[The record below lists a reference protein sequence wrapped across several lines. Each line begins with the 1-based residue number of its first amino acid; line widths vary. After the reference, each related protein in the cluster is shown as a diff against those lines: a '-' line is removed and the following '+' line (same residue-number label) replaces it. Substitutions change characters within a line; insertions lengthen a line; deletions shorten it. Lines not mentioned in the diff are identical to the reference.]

1 LMRGV
6 VTALDQC
13 FDLELPASK
22 EFDVVG
28 LGQNAVD
35 HVCLLPEF
43 PRRDGKT
50 EILGRQR
57 LAGGQVATAIAS
69 VARLGLKGKYIG
81 KVGSDE
87 DGLFC
92 LSKLISWNIDT
103 RSVRVQEG
111 ARNHYS
117 LIVIDQSRGERTILW
132 ERDPKLNF
140 EEQELGREEVC
151 AGRLLLLDDHDPLS
165 SLRAAKWARE
175 EGIPIMADFD
185 RDSAA
190 SRELLPLIDF
200 LIVSSNFPS
209 EHTGIQDAP
218 AALLA
223 LAPKCGGFVAATQG
237 AAGVMAVVGKEC
249 IRFPGFR
256 VEAVDTTG
264 AGDVFHGAFL
274 YGLIQNW
281 PVARIMSFA
290 NAAGAINCTHVGAS
304 SHLPRLQEVIDLAA
318 TAPGRPENM

>member
-1 LMRGV
+1 MAGV

-35 HVCLLPEF
+35 HICLLPEF
-43 PRRDGKT
+43 PKRDGKT

-57 LAGGQVATAIAS
+57 LAGGQVATAIAC
-69 VARLGLKGKYIG
+69 VAKLGLKGKYIG

-140 EEQELGREEVC
+140 MDGELGRDEVC
-151 AGRLLLLDDHDPLS
+151 AGRLLLLDDHDPVA
-165 SLRAAKWARE
+165 SLRAAQWAKAE
-175 EGIPIMADFD
+175 KIPIMADFD
-185 RDSAA
+185 RVSAV
-190 SRELLPLIDF
+190 SRELLPQIDF
-200 LIVSSNFPS
+200 LLVSSNFPA
-209 EHTGIQDAP
+209 EHTGIRDVQ

-223 LAPKCGGFVAATQG
+223 LAGECGGFVAATQG
-237 AAGVMAVVGKEC
+237 AAGVLAVVGKDC
-249 IRFPGFR
+249 IRFPGYP

-281 PVARIMSFA
+281 PLARIMSFA

-304 SHLPRLQEVIDLAA
+304 SNLPRLQEVLDLIASA
-318 TAPGRPENM
+318 RNRSEKT